1 MVTPGIAVDSAGNVY
16 VADGTNDRIQKF
28 DTNGRLLA
36 EWVSTDSGNGGSG
49 SSRGGAFL

>member
-36 EWVSTDSGNGGSG
+36 E
-49 SSRGGAFL
+49 